1 LLILSS
7 IEKCDFIIVIT
18 ILKEMLSIIN
28 VLNNSLQNYRSTLG
42 FSKNV
47 ILGVIK
53 TLESLRCE
61 DELKKIWEQVK
72 MLTEENGIFW
82 NYIIGIFFIYIY

>member
-1 LLILSS
+1 MSIS

-28 VLNNSLQNYRSTLG
+28 VLSNSLQNYRSTLG

-61 DELKKIWEQVK
+61 DELKKIWEQQKACVRDRDK
-72 MLTEENGIFW
+72 LMRTKEAK
-82 NYIIGIFFIYIY
+82 IYKNS

>member
-1 LLILSS
+1 
-7 IEKCDFIIVIT
+7 
-18 ILKEMLSIIN
+18 MLSIIN
-28 VLNNSLQNYRSTLG
+28 VLSNSLLNKTSRGALG

-53 TLESLRCE
+53 TLESLWCE

-82 NYIIGIFFIYIY
+82 FLALIIGIYRQLHLPMNKFCIIW